1 MAVQGHLF
9 HLELQSPPL
18 MPSVF
23 CQPVD
28 IGGTQ
33 GPGLL
38 DFPVWPILVPAADG
52 FQVCYTD
59 DEDFR
64 DAYLARGFCGLDA
77 AFRDQFDHDCRLQA
91 VRVAPTVR
99 EEKLGRPKQT
109 SQDGGSQKGKSRSS
123 RKDQEESMFHTM
135 FEPFSVFD
143 YLSLPVPRFFM
154 NAVRLV
160 RPYVDKATRCT
171 LTLFGVMCYIS
182 FLAMPV
188 IALALLAVTGIVGAV
203 ILSLENLGLIKPGAL
218 DPPNPGRR
226 VPATAKTSATA
237 ATAAS
242 TTSPMPRPRVAAAAA
257 DPTIAT
263 TTRRAATANH
273 KDIYKANC
281 DDDDDDVVGKEEPF
295 ELVPRMSSAKP
306 ASGEAYERGIATVE
320 SLRRRLLQLQQRK
333 QQQQQQ
339 QQQQQRNVRIFAP
352 GYSPHGW
359 DRVDS
364 DDSDDED
371 ENEDGTGGR
380 DTPPSWGSFAAEA

>member
-9 HLELQSPPL
+9 HFELQSPPF

-23 CQPVD
+23 CQPVG
-28 IGGTQ
+28 IGGPQ

-52 FQVCYTD
+52 FRVCYTD

-77 AFRDQFDHDCRLQA
+77 AFRDQFDHDCHRQA
-91 VRVAPTVR
+91 VHVAPTVR

-123 RKDQEESMFHTM
+123 RNDQEESMLQTM

-160 RPYVDKATRCT
+160 RPYVDKLTRCT

-203 ILSLENLGLIKPGAL
+203 ILSLENLGLIKPGTL
-218 DPPNPGRR
+218 DPPNPGKR
-226 VPATAKTSATA
+226 VPATAKISAA
-237 ATAAS
+237 AA
-242 TTSPMPRPRVAAAAA
+242 TTSPIPRPRVAAAAA
-257 DPTIAT
+257 ADPTMAT

-273 KDIYKANC
+273 KDIYKDNY
-281 DDDDDDVVGKEEPF
+281 DDDVVGKEEPF
-295 ELVPRMSSAKP
+295 ELVPRMSSAKA
-306 ASGEAYERGIATVE
+306 ASSEADESGIATVE
-320 SLRRRLLQLQQRK
+320 TLRRRLQQRK
-333 QQQQQQ
+333 LQQQQQ

-364 DDSDDED
+364 DDEDEDEDEDDED
-371 ENEDGTGGR
+371 GTSGR
-380 DTPPSWGSFAAEA
+380 ATPPSWSSFAAEA

>member
-9 HLELQSPPL
+9 HFELQSPPL

-23 CQPVD
+23 CQPVG
-28 IGGTQ
+28 IGGPQ
-33 GPGLL
+33 GPGL

-77 AFRDQFDHDCRLQA
+77 AFRDQFDHDCHRHA
-91 VRVAPTVR
+91 VHIAPTVR
-99 EEKLGRPKQT
+99 EEKLGRSKQT
-109 SQDGGSQKGKSRSS
+109 SQGGVSQKGKSRSS
-123 RKDQEESMFHTM
+123 RNDQEESMLQTM

-160 RPYVDKATRCT
+160 RPYVDELTRCT

-182 FLAMPV
+182 FLAMPA
-188 IALALLAVTGIVGAV
+188 IALVLIAVTGIVGAV
-203 ILSLENLGLIKPGAL
+203 ILSLENLGLIKPGTL
-218 DPPNPGRR
+218 DPPNPGKR
-226 VPATAKTSATA
+226 VPATARTSATA
-237 ATAAS
+237 AT
-242 TTSPMPRPRVAAAAA
+242 TTSPMTRPRVAAAAA

-273 KDIYKANC
+273 KDIYKDNY
-281 DDDDDDVVGKEEPF
+281 DDDDGKEEPF
-295 ELVPRMSSAKP
+295 ELVPRMSSAKA
-306 ASGEAYERGIATVE
+306 ASGEADESGIATVE
-320 SLRRRLLQLQQRK
+320 TWRRRLQQRK
-333 QQQQQQ
+333 QQQQQ

-352 GYSPHGW
+352 GYSPHDW
-359 DRVDS
+359 DRG
-364 DDSDDED
+364 DSDDED
-371 ENEDGTGGR
+371 EDEDGTGGR
-380 DTPPSWGSFAAEA
+380 ATPPSWGSFAAEA